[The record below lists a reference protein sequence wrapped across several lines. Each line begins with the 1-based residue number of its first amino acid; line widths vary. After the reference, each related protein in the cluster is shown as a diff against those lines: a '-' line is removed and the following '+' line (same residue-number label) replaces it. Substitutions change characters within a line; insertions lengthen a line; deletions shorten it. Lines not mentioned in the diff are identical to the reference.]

1 MAVFTHDV
9 SCNRFRKSML
19 HHRNGGAADGMS
31 VSEVSETLTR
41 RADLLDT
48 FPGFVLLISQ
58 VAQRRRRVGAE
69 RLGAVETSTRAVLVP
84 RHALAIPLAAL
95 LVIGVLVPVALC
107 AGKRPRNL
115 TAFVFTDLIH
125 CISFLK
131 GCCVRRLF
139 PTSTLYPTP
148 EHKYCK

>member
-1 MAVFTHDV
+1 MHDV
-9 SCNRFRKSML
+9 SCNRFRKPML

-41 RADLLDT
+41 RADFFDT

-58 VAQRRRRVGAE
+58 VAQRHRRVGSE
-69 RLGAVETSTRAVLVP
+69 RLGAVETSTWAVLVP
-84 RHALAIPLAAL
+84 RHAFAIPLAAL
-95 LVIGVLVPVALC
+95 LLIGMLVPIALC
-107 AGKRPRNL
+107 AGKRSRNL
-115 TAFVFTDLIH
+115 TAFAFTNFIH
-125 CISFLK
+125 GISFLK